1 MTTASERLAIL
12 AVMRRG
18 RTGRMHC
25 SAAAS
30 PRNQEGEP
38 SAMPTFKLRKADRK
52 KIMEAAKR
60 AEEPAAA
67 LTAAVEAY
75 NEVLGVIRTLVRGME
90 VDWQADWDKRSE
102 RWQDGATGQAV
113 ADTITAWSAFGDE
126 LEDIQIDLPAIVIP
140 END

>member
-1 MTTASERLAIL
+1 
-12 AVMRRG
+12 
-18 RTGRMHC
+18 
-25 SAAAS
+25 
-30 PRNQEGEP
+30 
-38 SAMPTFKLRKADRK
+38 MPTFKLRKADRK

-75 NEVLGVIRTLVRGME
+75 NEVLGALRALVRGIE
-90 VDWQADWDKRSE
+90 ADWQADWDQRSE
-102 RWQDGATGQAV
+102 RWQEGATGQAV

-126 LEDIQIDLPAIVIP
+126 LEDIQTDLPAIIIP